1 MCVKLF
7 IVQLFTSY
15 LGDKM
20 SASVIV
26 SDRYAIEEETLLQIP
41 MVQSISV
48 NMAID
53 IREGKVS
60 LDILDTWEGMRAIG
74 REFQRLNIS
83 YETIG
88 GPARAVKKA
97 TQGFLDFMAEA
108 DKA

>member
-1 MCVKLF
+1 
-7 IVQLFTSY
+7 
-15 LGDKM
+15 M

-53 IREGKVS
+53 IRAGKVS

-74 REFQRLNIS
+74 LEFQRLNIS

-88 GPARAVKKA
+88 GPARAVKRA

-108 DKA
+108 E